1 MLPLPLGVVPS
12 SLWVLTW
19 VLHQHP
25 LTPASSIYSVT
36 SIIPHCCSHLLCQMP
51 AKWYYEG
58 HCSGPQPGDV
68 KLGNVAR
75 ILSYPVSQGR
85 HATGFM
91 LSFCSWVS
99 D

>member
-1 MLPLPLGVVPS
+1 
-12 SLWVLTW
+12 
-19 VLHQHP
+19 
-25 LTPASSIYSVT
+25 
-36 SIIPHCCSHLLCQMP
+36 MP